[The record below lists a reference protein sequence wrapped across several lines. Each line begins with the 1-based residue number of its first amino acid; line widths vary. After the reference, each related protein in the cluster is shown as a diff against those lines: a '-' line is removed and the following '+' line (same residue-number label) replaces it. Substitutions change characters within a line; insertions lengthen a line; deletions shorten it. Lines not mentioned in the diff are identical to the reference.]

1 MSSTP
6 PMTDPSRFFLGWRAQ
21 SLEGARD
28 VIDGVLRP
36 EHQGPSGE
44 LAAFLAEWPG
54 AWYWGDDA
62 RSRLV
67 LVRGTATA
75 RPERWLWHG
84 ALLLLTI
91 LCTLAAGA
99 VVAHVWAPVVRPGF
113 SGAVG
118 GAVEFAEF
126 VVAGGW
132 RQLLPG
138 WRFAAPLLGILLV
151 HELGHYVAAR
161 RYAIDVS
168 PPYFLPV
175 PPNLSPIGNLGAF
188 IRIRSP
194 VYDRR
199 QLLDVGAAGPLAG
212 FVVALAVLVWGYQD
226 SLRLVL
232 PSEAAP
238 SLIRLIGAPIVLGDS
253 LLTRALRDWILPG
266 NGAVLLSPTAFAGWV
281 GMFVTALNLLPLS
294 QLDGGHV
301 LYGLAGRRQV
311 VISLAV
317 VVGLLV
323 LGQSAPMWWLW
334 VALTFA
340 IGGGRWS
347 HPSVIL
353 PERPVLRAGRIT
365 GWACILVFI
374 LTFVPVPFAR

>member
-1 MSSTP
+1 MS
-6 PMTDPSRFFLGWRAQ
+6 DPTRFFLGWRSQ
-21 SLEGARD
+21 SLAGSRD
-28 VIDGVLRP
+28 VLDGVVRP
-36 EHQGPSGE
+36 EHRAPSPE
-44 LAAFLAEWPG
+44 LAQFLAGWPG
-54 AWYWGDDA
+54 AWYWGDDQ
-62 RSRLV
+62 RTRLV
-67 LVRGTATA
+67 LVRGTVTP

-84 ALLLLTI
+84 GLLLLTI

-99 VVAHVWAPVVRPGF
+99 VIAHVWAPVVRPGWG
-113 SGAVG
+113 GAVVG
-118 GAVEFAEF
+118 VVEFAEF
-126 VVAGGW
+126 VLAGGW
-132 RQLLPG
+132 RELLPG
-138 WRFAAPLLGILLV
+138 WRFAVPLLLILLV
-151 HELGHYVAAR
+151 HELGHYLAAR

-212 FVVALAVLVWGYQD
+212 FVIALAVLLWGYQD

-232 PSEAAP
+232 PIAGEP
-238 SLIRLIGAPIVLGDS
+238 SLIRIVGAPIVLGDS
-253 LLTRALRDWILPG
+253 LLTHALRDWLLPG
-266 NGAVLLSPTAFAGWV
+266 SGAVLLSPTAFAGWV
-281 GMFVTALNLLPLS
+281 GMFLTGLNLLPLS

-301 LYGLAGRRQV
+301 LYGLLGKRQV
-311 VISLAV
+311 PVSWLV
-317 VVGLLV
+317 VAGLLV
-323 LGQSAPMWWLW
+323 LGRWASVWWLW

-353 PERPVLRAGRIT
+353 PDRTVLRAGRIT
-365 GWACILVFI
+365 GWACIVVWL
-374 LTFVPVPFAR
+374 LTFVPIPFAR